1 VPGRY
6 VYRSWK
12 RDGVVRTKYVGT
24 VESREALEYQAEQT
38 TRMRL
43 RYMLREIESLLEILD
58 DDADGLARLEAEA
71 MRERGY
77 EKDQYRKW
85 KVKRK

>member
-1 VPGRY
+1 VTSRY

-12 RDGVVRTKYVGT
+12 KDGVVRTQYVGT
-24 VESREALEYQAEQT
+24 IESREALEYLAK
-38 TRMRL
+38 RDARL
-43 RYMLREIESLLEILD
+43 RLRFELREVEALLEMLD
-58 DDADGLARLEAEA
+58 DDADVLARLEAEA

-77 EKDQYRKW
+77 EKDHYRKW